1 MTLFLQTFA
10 LYQTL
15 NTFKTTSLS
24 RVAIFPEKLSDGPK
38 VIWLERERMETAI
51 ISKFRAK

>member
-24 RVAIFPEKLSDGPK
+24 RVAIFAEKLSDGPK
-38 VIWLERERMETAI
+38 VIWMEQERMEITV